1 MEAFT
6 LGIVDQSPV
15 RQGGTVQQALQES
28 VELAKIAEELGYQRY
43 WVAEHHNAGR
53 FAGTAP
59 EILIGQI
66 AAKTQTIKV
75 GSGGVMLPHY
85 AAFKVAETFSLL
97 NSFYPHRIELGIGRA
112 PGSDQATAV
121 ALAYPR
127 MPIDTQHFPRQV
139 SDVLGFLTG
148 SLPENHPFAN
158 VQSQPGPAP
167 DSIPEV
173 WLLGSSDYSA
183 QLAGMMGLP
192 FSFAEFFGFTGG
204 HGPQVAS
211 LYREQFRPSEF
222 LGQPKMNVSVQ
233 VICAESKERAEFIA
247 TSRNLSRLDSLQG
260 DRKPLPPPEEAS
272 QVKLHRVEIEHLAKY
287 TQHVIQGDP
296 EEVKLGI
303 LDASKRYSTNDIN
316 IVTNCYYFEDRVK
329 SYELIAEA
337 FGLANSGSQA
347 MT

>member
-1 MEAFT
+1 MESFT

-15 RQGGTVQQALQES
+15 RQGGTVRQALQES
-28 VELAKIAEELGYQRY
+28 VELAKIAEKLGYKRY

-66 AAKTQTIKV
+66 AANTQTIRV

-97 NSFYPHRIELGIGRA
+97 NSFYPDRISLGLGRA
-112 PGSDQATAV
+112 PGSDQSTAV

-127 MPIDTQHFPRQV
+127 MPIDPQHFPRQV

-148 SLPENHPFAN
+148 TLPESHPFAQ
-158 VQSQPGPAP
+158 VQSQPGPVP
-167 DSIPEV
+167 ESIPEV

-183 QLAGMMGLP
+183 QLAGVMGLP

-204 HGPQVAS
+204 HGPQVAD
-211 LYREQFRPSEF
+211 LYRERFHPSEY
-222 LGQPKMNVSVQ
+222 LEQPRINVSVQ

-260 DRKPLPPPEEAS
+260 DRKPLPSPEEAS
-272 QVKLHRVEIEHLAKY
+272 QVKLHRVEEEHLAKY
-287 TQHVIQGDP
+287 TQHVIQGDS

-303 LDASKRYSTNDIN
+303 MDAAKRYSTRDIN
-316 IVTNCYYFEDRVK
+316 IVTNCYYFEDRVR

-337 FGLANSGSQA
+337 FDLANSNN
-347 MT
+347 